1 MRPIWLNK
9 LVWFIKFALSALIFC
24 AFFASKEHTHVFNC
38 TTAGDRD
45 CVAAVKRL
53 HALHYSVD
61 LMILSFGIN
70 VSIFEI

>member
-45 CVAAVKRL
+45 